1 MYFIITVVISLVLY
15 SNAVEG
21 SIKCCGPKQ
30 WMSGVAQVVGAYNI
44 DQDYY
49 GLAEVASTFYYDY
62 QHKKV
67 AALQTVTNE
76 TAEPVTRQ
84 IKQILDY
91 NMVRIFKTTYFLNDK
106 SKHIDIDIYTIY
118 VHCQSI
124 YNLFVRALETGK
136 THEHLEYIVFNA
148 KRSKTTAKLSDKSRK
163 KNFLSFSIVSFMT
176 PVFLLLPFLPQLY
189 FTRIRQLQDKV
200 KTLTKYYI

>member
-1 MYFIITVVISLVLY
+1 LSLGPQHFIEPSTALEYNTREITAVI
-15 SNAVEG
+15 
-21 SIKCCGPKQ
+21 IKYMIILRIGRYQLP
-30 WMSGVAQVVGAYNI
+30 YNI

-106 SKHIDIDIYTIY
+106 SKHIDIGF
-118 VHCQSI
+118 
-124 YNLFVRALETGK
+124 N
-136 THEHLEYIVFNA
+136 YI
-148 KRSKTTAKLSDKSRK
+148 
-163 KNFLSFSIVSFMT
+163 
-176 PVFLLLPFLPQLY
+176 
-189 FTRIRQLQDKV
+189 
-200 KTLTKYYI
+200 